1 MTTIITPRPP
11 LNLFEVVRMQATDVW
26 TTIYTVPEYQVPASG
41 PTPQRT
47 IGAAAIMNGLLVTNT
62 ALSTV
67 AVSIR
72 ILNTSGSPFS
82 VLNAAP
88 IPSNDF
94 MIVALERQVMLTDEA
109 IQVKM
114 NTAQTASVHFS
125 FILNTR
131 EEFVVIP

>member
-47 IGAAAIMNGLLVTNT
+47 LSAAAIMNGLLVTNT

>member
-11 LNLFEVVRMQATDVW
+11 LNLFEAIRMQATDAW

-47 IGAAAIMNGLLVTNT
+47 LSAAAIMNGLLVANT
-62 ALSTV
+62 SVSTV

-72 ILNTSGSPFS
+72 ILDVNGTPRSI
-82 VLNAAP
+82 LNAAP
-88 IPSNDF
+88 IPANDF

-114 NTAQTASVHFS
+114 NTSQTADIHFS

-131 EEFVVIP
+131 EEYVVLP

>member
-62 ALSTV
+62 SLSTV

-82 VLNAAP
+82 ILNAAP

-114 NTAQTASVHFS
+114 NTAQTAAVHFS

-131 EEFVVIP
+131 EEFEVIP

>member
-72 ILNTSGSPFS
+72 ILNAGGSPFS